1 MDYSISCLKHGSPLK
16 MQDLGCVHCHQ
27 VALAELRTR
36 LGVAE
41 EAVETAAKTT
51 RRDVKREYFNKVKSQ
66 EFWDAVVTEDGPEGR
81 DYALQVLECIQAALR
96 RK

>member
-1 MDYSISCLKHGSPLK
+1 MDYNISCFKHGLPL
-16 MQDLGCVHCHQ
+16 QVQQLGCAQCHQ
-27 VALAELRTR
+27 EALAELRTR
-36 LGVAE
+36 LSVADM
-41 EAVETAAKTT
+41 AVETASKTA

-66 EFWDAVVTEDGPEGR
+66 DFWDAVVTEDGPEGR